1 MNVELISHTGYPDPW
16 HAADVMIFTKQTRL
30 KLTPNLFNEIKNWP
44 TEKKLEEL
52 NYMAQTV
59 PSSWE
64 FADFTFLIEGVTRAF
79 THQLVRTRTASY
91 AQQAMRVVNMEGWE
105 YMTGPTIQKNELA
118 RNIYDECMG
127 DIDDAYKALLDL
139 GIPAEDARGL
149 LPTNIF
155 TNIVMKNNLRGMA
168 DLIRKRSSSRVQG
181 EYRDVLK
188 AMKQAMLDAQPWVH
202 IFIET
207 DFNRAAYN
215 LDVFVQSLGLQKEQ
229 ENNLI
234 KQIDIMRNQ
243 C

>member
-91 AQQAMRVVNMEGWE
+91 AQQAMQVLRVDQGNGWDYHVGTSLEGKTLSE
-105 YMTGPTIQKNELA
+105 K
-118 RNIYDECMG
+118 
-127 DIDDAYKALLDL
+127 
-139 GIPAEDARGL
+139 
-149 LPTNIF
+149 
-155 TNIVMKNNLRGMA
+155 V
-168 DLIRKRSSSRVQG
+168 
-181 EYRDVLK
+181 YRD
-188 AMKQAMLDAQPWVH
+188 
-202 IFIET
+202 T
-207 DFNRAAYN
+207 
-215 LDVFVQSLGLQKEQ
+215 
-229 ENNLI
+229 
-234 KQIDIMRNQ
+234 MRT
-243 C
+243 